1 MVLLKKNTFSPFNSF
16 SDMIKLT
23 RFIFLLMTTAA
34 ASNYMNAQERTLD
47 YYINAGIQNSPLLKD
62 LQNQKAANLI
72 DSLRILAG
80 YKPQVNGVSTNS
92 YAPTIKGWGYDGA
105 ITNGANFSQL
115 ITVSKKLVSKEN
127 LQNQHEAIQL
137 LNESLSNTGR
147 ITEQDLKK
155 SITAQYV
162 TAYGNWQQLGFN
174 TEVLNLLKKEESVFR
189 QLTEKGIYRQTD
201 YLSLVVTIQQ
211 QELLISQANI
221 QFQNDFATLNYL
233 CGIRDTTTTPLAAP
247 LIELAVVPEA
257 ENTVFYQQFRLDSL
271 QLKNSNALIEYNYKP
286 KVSLYA
292 DGGYLTSF
300 AENAY
305 KNFGTSVGVNII
317 VPIYDG
323 KQKKMQHDKLNIAEL
338 TRQNYRD
345 HFKTQFQQQIA
356 QLTQQLLST
365 QQLITQANQQIKYT
379 ETLIEANRKLLESG
393 DVRITDYILAL
404 GNYLSAKNI
413 ITQNTINKFQIINQI
428 NYWNKK

>member
-1 MVLLKKNTFSPFNSF
+1 
-16 SDMIKLT
+16 MIKLI
-23 RFIFLLMTTAA
+23 RFIVVLSITAGA
-34 ASNYMNAQERTLD
+34 GRNMNAQERTLD

-137 LNESLSNTGR
+137 LNESLNNTGR

-162 TAYGNWQQLGFN
+162 AAYGNWQQLNFN
-174 TEVLNLLKKEESVFR
+174 KEVWTLLKKEESVFR

-201 YLSLVVTIQQ
+201 YLSFVVTIQQ

-247 LIELAVVPEA
+247 VIELAVVPEA

-300 AENAY
+300 AETPY

-365 QQLITQANQQIKYT
+365 QQLITQASQQIKYT